1 MMRKILIPTN
11 SLTNQKRNLFILF
24 GSYFELCFSDKK
36 RRKKEKKRRRKHS
49 EDTDYV
55 EGDKGA
61 EPPGPESMSSVKVYF
76 FNYTSFQSLLP
87 ELF

>member
-11 SLTNQKRNLFILF
+11 SLTNQKRNLVILF

-76 FNYTSFQSLLP
+76 LNYTSFQSLLP